1 MKTHAL
7 MLLVIMSG
15 FALPA
20 GAQDPPPVTPP
31 PVAQPPVTQPPPAA
45 PPVATPTV
53 SAPAAAAPPAPVTAP
68 SVPAAPA
75 VPPPLSREEV
85 RRRLD
90 AIYLME
96 GTLTASVTLA
106 ARQTA
111 SEIQRFQPGLMMFSS
126 APVKAHGT
134 YLEGYGVVF
143 HIEVPRVIPSVASLV
158 ETLGRD
164 AMNRERARANPA
176 QTMSLTGPPS
186 EAILNPDAHYV
197 QSIKTELINAMVKH
211 SHSLELRTDE
221 TLTVSAR
228 DGSEMPGQVAPPSTM
243 TLQVKGKDLA
253 DFTAGR
259 IALNEIIRRV
269 TVRGF

>member
-1 MKTHAL
+1 MEA
-7 MLLVIMSG
+7 VV
-15 FALPA
+15 PA
-20 GAQDPPPVTPP
+20 K
-31 PVAQPPVTQPPPAA
+31 PAA
-45 PPVATPTV
+45 
-53 SAPAAAAPPAPVTAP
+53 
-68 SVPAAPA
+68 
-75 VPPPLSREEV
+75 PPPLSREDV

-90 AIYLME
+90 AIYVME

-111 SEIQRFQPGLMMFSS
+111 GEIQRLQPGIMLFSS

-143 HIEVPRVIPSVASLV
+143 HVEIPMVLPSVASLV

-164 AMNRERARANPA
+164 AMNRERQRSNLA
-176 QTMSLTGPPS
+176 QPIPMSAAPS
-186 EAILNPDAHYV
+186 EALLNPDAHYV
-197 QSIKTELINAMVKH
+197 QSVKTELINAMVKH
-211 SHSLELRTDE
+211 SQSLELRPEE

-228 DGSEMPGQVAPPSTM
+228 DGSATPSQVAAPSTM

-259 IALNEIIRRV
+259 IALSEIIRRV

>member
-1 MKTHAL
+1 VKTHAL
-7 MLLVIMSG
+7 MLLVTMSG
-15 FALPA
+15 FVAPA
-20 GAQDPPPVTPP
+20 SAQDPPPVTPP
-31 PVAQPPVTQPPPAA
+31 PVTQPPATA
-45 PPVATPTV
+45 PPVP
-53 SAPAAAAPPAPVTAP
+53 
-68 SVPAAPA
+68 VPAAPVTESIVSA
-75 VPPPLSREEV
+75 APAAPGRLSHEDV
-85 RRRLD
+85 QRRLD

-96 GTLTASVTLA
+96 GTLIASVRLA

-111 SEIQRFQPGLMMFSS
+111 NEIQRVQPGLMMFSS

-143 HIEVPRVIPSVASLV
+143 HIEIPRVIPSVASLV

-164 AMNRERARANPA
+164 AINRERGRANAA
-176 QTMSLTGPPS
+176 QTMSLSGPD
-186 EAILNPDAHYV
+186 AILNPDAHYV
-197 QSIKTELINAMVKH
+197 QSIKTELTNAMVKH
-211 SHSLELRTDE
+211 SQSLELRPEE

-253 DFTAGR
+253 DFSAGR
-259 IALNEIIRRV
+259 LTLSEIIRRV

>member
-1 MKTHAL
+1 VKVESIVPAK
-7 MLLVIMSG
+7 
-15 FALPA
+15 PA
-20 GAQDPPPVTPP
+20 G
-31 PVAQPPVTQPPPAA
+31 
-45 PPVATPTV
+45 
-53 SAPAAAAPPAPVTAP
+53 
-68 SVPAAPA
+68 
-75 VPPPLSREEV
+75 PPPLSREDV

-90 AIYLME
+90 AIYVME

-111 SEIQRFQPGLMMFSS
+111 GEIQRVQPGIMLFSS

-143 HIEVPRVIPSVASLV
+143 HVEIPMVLPSVASLV
-158 ETLGRD
+158 ETLGRE
-164 AMNRERARANPA
+164 AMNRERQRSNLA
-176 QTMSLTGPPS
+176 QPIPMSVAPS
-186 EAILNPDAHYV
+186 EALLDPDAHYV
-197 QSIKTELINAMVKH
+197 QSVKTELINAMVKH
-211 SHSLELRTDE
+211 SQSLELRPEE

-228 DGSEMPGQVAPPSTM
+228 DGSATPSQVAAPSTM

-259 IALNEIIRRV
+259 IALSEIIRRV